1 VIDGGWGGNG
11 PLEVRWFVP
20 GVLPRTLW
28 RPGHRPRVRIDAY
41 DDEFLHPT
49 ASLKRRGIG
58 GPSEH
63 KRRVDRA
70 HVPMFGSVVIA
81 EA

>member
-1 VIDGGWGGNG
+1 
-11 PLEVRWFVP
+11 VRWFVP